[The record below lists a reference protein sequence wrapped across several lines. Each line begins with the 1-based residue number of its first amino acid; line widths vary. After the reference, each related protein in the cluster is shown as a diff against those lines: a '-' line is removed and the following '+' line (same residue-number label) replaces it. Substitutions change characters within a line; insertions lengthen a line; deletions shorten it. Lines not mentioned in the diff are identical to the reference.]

1 MSEATHSPG
10 LWPVHG
16 DGVLARHG
24 NLILLS
30 SLESGQFVDVLLD
43 LLDQVASAGSNLL
56 WSNPARLRST
66 ISRDHRYS
74 RSARLGRA
82 WPSPSAAALGRR

>member
-1 MSEATHSPG
+1 VSEATHSPG

-43 LLDQVASAGSNLL
+43 LLDQVASAGGDGSHLTSASGRKHFRPANTVSNRCFRTRCRFGIRQ
-56 WSNPARLRST
+56 ARC
-66 ISRDHRYS
+66 
-74 RSARLGRA
+74 
-82 WPSPSAAALGRR
+82 